1 MRSSSQHCTDW
12 SLKWLIWHQ
21 IHTQLYIGLQA
32 VPDESS
38 PWAMIHKNRLPLE
51 INNQSMIYLS
61 NYIRYNS
68 GEVWSHQLLSLVHC
82 NLAFFV
88 CPFTRWLLLYNC
100 PCFRLVLII
109 HGFRLWTCPHIPTP
123 TRWPHGHS
131 AEHGQHHTA
140 AASEQ
145 HVAVFHSRTVSVS
158 HIPTV
163 TPVFILHKAR
173 RLED

>member
-1 MRSSSQHCTDW
+1 MQSLFSDSTSVAFKLQLAVQVSWHCVSVPSASSAVGRTTSSTGP
-12 SLKWLIWHQ
+12 K
-21 IHTQLYIGLQA
+21 TQRLQSINLLL
-32 VPDESS
+32 VTWNYTKYTSS
-38 PWAMIHKNRLPLE
+38 EM
-51 INNQSMIYLS
+51 
-61 NYIRYNS
+61 
-68 GEVWSHQLLSLVHC
+68 WSHQLLSLVHC

-100 PCFRLVLII
+100 PCFRLVLVI

-123 TRWPHGHS
+123 TGWPHGHS

-158 HIPTV
+158 HIPIV
-163 TPVFILHKAR
+163 TPVLILHKAW